1 MGFGGFFQRKVR
13 REKAT
18 DLKVERDGMKIQ
30 IISDTLRI
38 TPDEAEEIATII
50 SDELKVFNV
59 NVAYWIA
66 RRIVCETGN
75 GRICAAQ
82 VSGSQSAHDWLV
94 NVSANSN
101 EFID

>member
-1 MGFGGFFQRKVR
+1 MCFGGFFQRKVR

-18 DLKVERDGMKIQ
+18 DLMVEREGMKIQ
-30 IISDTLRI
+30 IISDTLCI
-38 TPDEAEEIATII
+38 TLDEAEEIATII
-50 SDELKVFNV
+50 SEELRVFNV

-94 NVSANSN
+94 NVSANLN

>member
-13 REKAT
+13 REKTT

>member
-1 MGFGGFFQRKVR
+1 MGFGGFFQRKVER
-13 REKAT
+13 KKAT

-50 SDELKVFNV
+50 SEELKVFNV

-66 RRIVCETGN
+66 RRIVCEMGN

>member
-30 IISDTLRI
+30 IISDTLHI

-66 RRIVCETGN
+66 RRIVYETGN

>member
-1 MGFGGFFQRKVR
+1 MCFGGFFQRKVER
-13 REKAT
+13 KKAT

-30 IISDTLRI
+30 IISNMLSI
-38 TPDEAEEIATII
+38 TPDEAEEIATVI
-50 SDELKVFNV
+50 SEELKVFNV

-66 RRIVCETGN
+66 RRIVCETCN

-82 VSGSQSAHDWLV
+82 VSGSQNARDWLV

>member
-18 DLKVERDGMKIQ
+18 DLKVEREGMKIQ

-38 TPDEAEEIATII
+38 TPEEAEEIATII
-50 SDELKVFNV
+50 SEELRVFNV

>member
-75 GRICAAQ
+75 GGICAAQ

>member
-1 MGFGGFFQRKVR
+1 MSFGGFFQRKVR

-18 DLKVERDGMKIQ
+18 DLKVEREGMKIQ

-38 TPDEAEEIATII
+38 TPEEAEEIATII
-50 SDELKVFNV
+50 SEELRVFNV

-75 GRICAAQ
+75 GKICAAQ

>member
-50 SDELKVFNV
+50 LRS
-59 NVAYWIA
+59 
-66 RRIVCETGN
+66 
-75 GRICAAQ
+75 
-82 VSGSQSAHDWLV
+82 
-94 NVSANSN
+94 
-101 EFID
+101 

>member
-38 TPDEAEEIATII
+38 TSDEAEEIATII

>member
-38 TPDEAEEIATII
+38 APDEAEEIATII

>member
-18 DLKVERDGMKIQ
+18 DLKVGRDGMKIQ

-50 SDELKVFNV
+50 FEEMKVFNV

>member
-18 DLKVERDGMKIQ
+18 DLKVEREEMKIQ

-38 TPDEAEEIATII
+38 TPEEAEEIATII
-50 SDELKVFNV
+50 SEELRVFNV

>member
-18 DLKVERDGMKIQ
+18 DSKVERDGMKIQ

-50 SDELKVFNV
+50 SEELKVFNV

>member
-18 DLKVERDGMKIQ
+18 DLKVEREGMKIQ

-38 TPDEAEEIATII
+38 TPEEAEEIATII
-50 SDELKVFNV
+50 SEELRVFNV

-75 GRICAAQ
+75 GKICAAQ

>member
-38 TPDEAEEIATII
+38 TPDEAEEIAAII

>member
-18 DLKVERDGMKIQ
+18 DSKVERDGMKIQ